1 MELASILNVNLVYV
15 SHFQL
20 LHQPATAVLNL
31 GTADVLLVQQLG
43 LFLSTSLTEDSAGR
57 NDDSLRSRSIRSTNA
72 SSMSCK
78 KSDILLMAQ
87 VFRLL
92 S

>member
-43 LFLSTSLTEDSAGR
+43 LFLFHLLDRRFCLAQRRFSAFSLDPQSSAFWTVG
-57 NDDSLRSRSIRSTNA
+57 TTV
-72 SSMSCK
+72 SS
-78 KSDILLMAQ
+78 
-87 VFRLL
+87 
-92 S
+92 